1 MLAFKRGA
9 PLSCF
14 FFFMIMCRIGL
25 LLLSLTLLTA
35 SSHATERE
43 INAVKSIALAHWTKS
58 KSAHMAKGLGSHDV
72 SVSDISTDSLYY
84 VVTSRQM
91 PGFVLVSA
99 DSAMPE
105 ILAYGDNGSF
115 ASDDMPDHVASWM
128 RGYDVM
134 RDMCQTNSADVA
146 AWLTASRTGNDDINP
161 LLRGIEWGQDNPYN
175 AYCPE
180 KNGEKTPSG
189 CVATA
194 LSQIMMYHRYPLHGQ
209 GSIDY
214 YTRTNNFHITC
225 DFEHTYFDWD
235 QMRETYSATV
245 SDKRIVAPIATLLA
259 AVGAAVQMNYDS
271 SGSGASDINTIYGVK
286 NYLGYDSDAF
296 LADIEDYSAELWHNT
311 LQQELVEGRPV
322 YYTGTDGKNGHAFV
336 IDGMQKGSDGLM
348 YYHVNWGWDGRYNGY
363 YLLNALKPKASGT
376 GGNSTSNYSYDNSMI
391 CGIKPEDGVP
401 APQRLLCKDLVLVSK
416 DYFPGQLM
424 QICIESLVPM
434 SGSINTDVSLM
445 LVNKNNPYESY
456 SLFSAPNQT
465 FDSKNRWK
473 DYYLSAYLPNN
484 ISVGNYELRMQC
496 ADRWGS
502 EIPLLAA
509 FPEIRILPN
518 AEWYGGSAVS
528 PKEYVGLRGISDA
541 FRIRNNARVT
551 LTPDSIF
558 NLSEESIRGTISF
571 LITDTEGRMVSVM
584 EGSTPAY
591 ISAFSSL
598 KNQEVSG
605 IFSRN
610 IPNGNYWLCLGF
622 KPEAEDKWTYAYEM
636 SFSKSIWMSNLTLFS
651 MPFSVSDG
659 IITIENQ
666 TFRGADIPWVDT
678 SVSAV
683 TATATTDKTYDL
695 KGRRIG
701 NITRNGIYIIGNKK
715 KLMR

>member
-1 MLAFKRGA
+1 MKRIK
-9 PLSCF
+9 LS
-14 FFFMIMCRIGL
+14 
-25 LLLSLTLLTA
+25 LLLSLTVFASTYASERDINAIKRIAMSHWDSDNAVHLA
-35 SSHATERE
+35 KGYSSHD
-43 INAVKSIALAHWTKS
+43 IC
-58 KSAHMAKGLGSHDV
+58 
-72 SVSDISTDSLYY
+72 VSDISSDNLYY
-84 VVTSRQM
+84 VVTNKM
-91 PGFVLVSA
+91 LPGFVLVSA
-99 DSAMPE
+99 DTSMPE
-105 ILAYGDNGSF
+105 ILAFSDNASF
-115 ASDDMPDHVASWM
+115 TSAGMPEHVASWM

-134 RDMCQTNSADVA
+134 RDICQTNSTDVT
-146 AWLTASRTGNDDINP
+146 AWLMASRTGNDDISP
-161 LLRGIEWGQDNPYN
+161 LLGGIEWGQDHPYN

-180 KNGEKTPSG
+180 KDGKNTPSG

-194 LSQIMMYHRYPLHGQ
+194 LSQIMMYHRYPLHGT

-214 YTRTNNFHITC
+214 YTRTNNYHITC

-235 QMRETYSATV
+235 QMQETYSATV

-259 AVGAAVQMNYDS
+259 TVGAAVRMDYDTD
-271 SGSGASDINTIYGVK
+271 GSGAYSFEAVNDIK

-296 LADIEDYSAELWHNT
+296 LVDIEDFSAELWHNV
-311 LQQELVEGRPV
+311 LQQELIEGRPV
-322 YYTGTDGKNGHAFV
+322 YYTGTSGGSSGHAFV

-376 GGNSTSNYSYDNSMI
+376 GGNASSNYSYGNSMI
-391 CGIKPEDGVP
+391 CGIKPEDGMP
-401 APQRLLCKDLVLVSK
+401 APQRLVCKDLALVSK
-416 DYFPGQLM
+416 EYFPGQLM
-424 QICIESLVPM
+424 QICVESLVPM
-434 SGSINTDVSLM
+434 SGSISTDVSLM
-445 LVNKNNPYESY
+445 LVNKNNLYETY
-456 SLFSAPNQT
+456 SLFSTPNQT
-465 FDSKNRWK
+465 FDSKNKWR

-518 AEWYGGSAVS
+518 TEWYGGSAVS

-558 NLSEESIRGTISF
+558 NLNEESIRGTISF